1 MNHSLNC
8 FRSLQCIMVVDRFSI
23 TQCICIGLRFAIGSG
38 LVYRSRLCFRI
49 TTHCF
54 QKIFE
59 KLPRCSSNAQPVN
72 TRRRIQQ
79 TRTEW
84 QLVRMRY
91 NLNSTQEQRTKERK
105 RRLVGYSFFFS
116 LHLVTT
122 QPAWRIILPE
132 LDKILNPFWII
143 LPNC

>member
-1 MNHSLNC
+1 MYNG
-8 FRSLQCIMVVDRFSI
+8 RGSI
-23 TQCICIGLRFAIGSG
+23 LYHAMYLYWLTIRYWERSG
-38 LVYRSRLCFRI
+38 LPIKTL
-49 TTHCF
+49 F
-54 QKIFE
+54 QNNHTLFSEESGEIA
-59 KLPRCSSNAQPVN
+59 LSVLSNAQPVN

-116 LHLVTT
+116 LHLLTT
-122 QPAWRIILPE
+122 QAAWWIILPV
-132 LDKILNPFWII
+132 LDKFSNTFWII